1 MAALNLADGAV
12 VWQTNLQ
19 KQFGE
24 DTLWW
29 DLGTSPVLTSKAVVV
44 AVMQTGPSYVA
55 AFDRMT
61 GSLLWK
67 HDRMLDAPE
76 EAAQSYS
83 TPLVVAGDAAKGEPA
98 EMIVVLGADHVTA
111 HDAAT
116 GKEIWRV
123 GGLTPTRHTYFRS
136 IASPVVAGDLV
147 IAPYARGETITAI
160 RRGGTG
166 DVTASH
172 VAWVRTD
179 LGADVPTPAVRDGR
193 ILVCTDKGKLECVD
207 AATGKTLTKTELP
220 KNRNAFSASPV
231 IVDGRVIVT
240 REDGESSVLAWPSQL
255 NPQAAS
261 GVDDFKILGQGVVD
275 EMTVATPVCVD
286 GRIFL
291 RTHDSLWCLGEK
303 E

>member
-1 MAALNLADGAV
+1 
-12 VWQTNLQ
+12 
-19 KQFGE
+19 
-24 DTLWW
+24 
-29 DLGTSPVLTSKAVVV
+29 
-44 AVMQTGPSYVA
+44 
-55 AFDRMT
+55 
-61 GSLLWK
+61 
-67 HDRMLDAPE
+67 ML
-76 EAAQSYS
+76 
-83 TPLVVAGDAAKGEPA
+83 
-98 EMIVVLGADHVTA
+98 VVLGADHVTA
-111 HDAAT
+111 HNAAT

-123 GGLTPTRHTYFRS
+123 GGLNPTGHKYFRS
-136 IASPVVAGDLV
+136 IASPVLAGDFV

-166 DVTASH
+166 DVTGSH

-193 ILVCTDKGKLECVD
+193 VVVCTDKGRVECVD
-207 AATGKTLTKTELP
+207 AATGKTLVKTELP
-220 KNRNAFSASPV
+220 KNRNAYSASPV

-240 REDGESSVLAWPSQL
+240 REDGESSVLAWPA
-255 NPQAAS
+255 QAATEIK
-261 GVDDFKILGQGVVD
+261 DDLKDLKVLGQGVVD